1 MWFKIKKGILY
12 FFLVML
18 GIICMIPFYM
28 MLVNA
33 TRSSQE
39 IVSGFSFIPGSS
51 LFTNWQTM
59 TEYFNVFRGLFNSL
73 FISTAITL
81 LSGYFSALTAYGFV
95 TYNFK
100 FKNFIFTTMLVLMM
114 IPGQLSLIGFYD
126 LISQMGLIDSYIPL
140 IIPAIAS
147 PFVVF
152 FLRQYLQTV
161 LPKTIVEAARID
173 GAGELAIFHRIA
185 LPVMMPGIA
194 TMSIGTFIGSW
205 NSYIVPLVV
214 LLSPDKFTLP
224 VMMGALKASPDI
236 ASNLGATYLAIAMSV
251 LPIMVAFIFLSK
263 YIISNISSG
272 AVKE

>member
-1 MWFKIKKGILY
+1 MWFRVKKGILY
-12 FFLVML
+12 IFLIVL
-18 GIICMIPFYM
+18 AVVCMIPFYM

-33 TRSSQE
+33 TRSSSE
-39 IVSGFSFIPGSS
+39 IVSGFSLIPGAS
-51 LFTNWQTM
+51 LLDNWKTM
-59 TEYFNVFRGLFNSL
+59 TEYFNVFRGLFNSV
-73 FISTAITL
+73 FVSTAITL

-126 LISQMGLIDSYIPL
+126 LVSQMGLIDSYIPL

-147 PFVVF
+147 PFIVF

-161 LPKTIVEAARID
+161 LPRTIVEAARID

-224 VMMGALKASPDI
+224 VMMGSLKASPDI

-251 LPIMVAFIFLSK
+251 LPIMIAFIFLSK
-263 YIISNISSG
+263 YIISNISAG

>member
-1 MWFKIKKGILY
+1 MWFRVKKGVLY
-12 FFLVML
+12 IFLTVL
-18 GIICMIPFYM
+18 AIVCMIPFYM

-33 TRSSQE
+33 TRSSSE
-39 IVSGFSFIPGSS
+39 IVSGFSLIPGVS
-51 LFTNWQTM
+51 LLDNWKTM
-59 TEYFNVFRGLFNSL
+59 TEYFNVFRGLFNSV
-73 FISTAITL
+73 FVSTAITL

-95 TYNFK
+95 IYNFK

-147 PFVVF
+147 PFIVF

-161 LPKTIVEAARID
+161 LPRTIVEAARID
-173 GAGELAIFHRIA
+173 GASELAIFHRIA

-224 VMMGALKASPDI
+224 VMMGSLKASPDI

-263 YIISNISSG
+263 YIISNISAG